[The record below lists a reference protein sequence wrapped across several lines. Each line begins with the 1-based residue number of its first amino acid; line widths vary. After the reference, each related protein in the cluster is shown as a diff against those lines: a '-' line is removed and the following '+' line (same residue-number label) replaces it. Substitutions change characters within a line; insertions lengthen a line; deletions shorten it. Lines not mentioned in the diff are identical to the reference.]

1 MSQKSTL
8 SEVASVLAQYPL
20 LRQRCEGRNGNGAGS
35 MEDHIADAVN
45 EALAC
50 GDGPAVATMVRHLAT
65 AFLYART
72 LRKAG

>member
-1 MSQKSTL
+1 
-8 SEVASVLAQYPL
+8 
-20 LRQRCEGRNGNGAGS
+20 